1 MSAIRQNRI
10 NEEVRKVLSEIIRE
24 MKDPRISPMT
34 TLTSCEVT
42 RDLKYAKIRVSVY
55 SENEAERK
63 ETVDTL
69 NRASGY
75 LISELGNRIR
85 LRALPALKFSLDDS
99 IAYSIHISQIIDSL
113 HAQKGGEEVKKEE
126 EE

>member
-10 NEEVRKVLSEIIRE
+10 NEEVRKVLTEIIRE

-42 RDLKYAKIRVSVY
+42 RDLKYAKVRVSVY

-69 NRASGY
+69 NHAAGY
-75 LISELGNRIR
+75 LVSELGNRIR
-85 LRALPALKFSLDDS
+85 LRALPSLKFTLDDS
-99 IAYSIHISQIIDSL
+99 IAYSIHISEILNSL
-113 HAQKGGEEVKKEE
+113 HAEQAAREEKGEED
-126 EE
+126 

>member
-10 NEEVRKVLSEIIRE
+10 NEEVRKVLTEIIRE

-42 RDLKYAKIRVSVY
+42 RDLKYAKVRVSVY

-69 NRASGY
+69 NHASGY
-75 LISELGNRIR
+75 LVSELGNRIR
-85 LRALPALKFSLDDS
+85 LRALPSLKFTLDDS
-99 IAYSIHISQIIDSL
+99 IAYSIHISEILNSL
-113 HAQKGGEEVKKEE
+113 HAEQAAREEKGEED
-126 EE
+126 

>member
-10 NEEVRKVLSEIIRE
+10 NEEVRKVLTEIIRE

-42 RDLKYAKIRVSVY
+42 RDLKYAKVRVSVY

-69 NRASGY
+69 NHASGY
-75 LISELGNRIR
+75 LVSELGNRIR
-85 LRALPALKFSLDDS
+85 LRALPSLRFTLDDS

-113 HAQKGGEEVKKEE
+113 HSGEDRTEKKED
-126 EE
+126 

>member
-42 RDLKYAKIRVSVY
+42 RDLKYAKFRVSVY

-75 LISELGNRIR
+75 LVSELGNRIR

>member
-55 SENEAERK
+55 SEDESERR

-75 LISELGNRIR
+75 LVSELGNRIR
-85 LRALPALKFSLDDS
+85 LRALPSLKFTLDDS

-113 HAQKGGEEVKKEE
+113 HSGEDRTEKKED
-126 EE
+126 

>member
-10 NEEVRKVLSEIIRE
+10 NEEVRKVLTEIIRE

-42 RDLKYAKIRVSVY
+42 RDLKYAKVRVSVY

-69 NRASGY
+69 NH
-75 LISELGNRIR
+75 
-85 LRALPALKFSLDDS
+85 
-99 IAYSIHISQIIDSL
+99 AY
-113 HAQKGGEEVKKEE
+113 G
-126 EE
+126 